1 MELLSHE
8 NKANKAVYKLKAVA
22 DSFPRNKS
30 VGQSVRGSEWNSNS
44 PQVTFLELL
53 LKKTFSGGY
62 LHGYLS
68 AKGCRETVI
77 RVTSGEQATYVGV
90 SKAI

>member
-8 NKANKAVYKLKAVA
+8 NKANKAIFKLKAVA
-22 DSFPRNKS
+22 DFFPRNKS
-30 VGQSVRGSEWNSNS
+30 VGQYVRAYEWNSNS
-44 PQVTFLELL
+44 HQVTSLQLL
-53 LKKTFSGGY
+53 FKKTFSGGY

-68 AKGCRETVI
+68 AKSCRETVI
-77 RVTSGEQATYVGV
+77 RGTSGQQATYVGV